1 MTPKNK
7 ALLRNIDRVTVKGSK
22 QPIDLYT
29 IDLSIKNLAANV
41 VVKLRNAKLTEM
53 EKKRHKIIANTIR
66 QRLLDKLETS
76 KRITENLF
84 SNDQDILY
92 LRGPYTPEFYS
103 AWNIGIEAYIKGDW
117 KTALCQFKSTHV
129 LTIFM

>member
-84 SNDQDILY
+84 SNDQDIL
-92 LRGPYTPEFYS
+92 
-103 AWNIGIEAYIKGDW
+103 
-117 KTALCQFKSTHV
+117 
-129 LTIFM
+129 M